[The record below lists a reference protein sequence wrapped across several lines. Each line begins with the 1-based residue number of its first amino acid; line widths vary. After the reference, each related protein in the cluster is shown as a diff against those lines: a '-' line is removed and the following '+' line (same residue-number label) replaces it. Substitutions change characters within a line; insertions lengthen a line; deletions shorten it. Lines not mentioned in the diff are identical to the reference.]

1 MTVRH
6 STASPYTLRTPPTAP
21 SHRPALEPAC
31 TSNTT
36 TGGLT
41 DIPKPGT
48 QPNKTTG
55 SELERQI
62 FGKQSHRPKKSD
74 IPVAPPT
81 GYRDPRPTPL
91 PKNNGRDREAHA
103 RHVRR
108 QLGIPE
114 HATSQAVYK
123 STTMKQLQAWAKGL
137 AQAAAHYLW
146 PEPPGPAAQG
156 VVLFDHDF
164 GQDGLNPPGHTRG
177 SLLNALKKLY
187 PVDVIHFVALDPAC
201 QYPFPRNLAGK
212 APDGV
217 MLLADDPNDEPRRWD
232 CAREALIE
240 GFKQLNV
247 AFRVV
252 PFNINFADVTWEGE
266 AIFFV
271 NGEKQQGLL
280 FISNAHDLNH
290 YEQIRQAFG
299 APPYTVYANTDKNP
313 RTMPRS
319 AAGQPGC
326 YDADLGRSAVMTDA
340 KNERSTVVIHEPCFD
355 DGAVLNLQP
364 DGRYLHKTRSL
375 SEMMEH
381 LGIGVIQGSK
391 DDHQRM
397 VPNLIVSSYE
407 PDKVLLPDPDTS
419 KGMRH
424 QLRTK
429 AARTPVVGE
438 ALLGHAGVTEP
449 PFAIHCTTLELPG
462 APGKASAQARMVDDQ
477 TPRDRRDL

>member
-1 MTVRH
+1 MAVRT
-6 STASPYTLRTPPTAP
+6 STASPSTSRTSSTAP
-21 SHRPALEPAC
+21 GPRPKP
-31 TSNTT
+31 NTPCIPNST
-36 TGGLT
+36 LGGLT
-41 DIPKPGT
+41 DIPTPGT
-48 QPNKTTG
+48 RPDKTTG
-55 SELERQI
+55 SELEKQI
-62 FGKQSHRPKKSD
+62 FGKQSDRPKKSD
-74 IPVAPPT
+74 IPLAPST
-81 GYRDPRPTPL
+81 GYRDPRPTPR

-123 STTMKQLQAWAKGL
+123 STTMRQLQAWANGL
-137 AQAAAHYLW
+137 AQAATQYLW
-146 PEPPGPAAQG
+146 PEPPGLAAQG
-156 VVLFDHDF
+156 VVVFDHDF
-164 GQDGLNPPGHTRG
+164 GNDGLNPPGHTRG
-177 SLLNALKKLY
+177 SLLNALKKIY

-201 QYPFPRNLAGK
+201 EYPFPRNLAGN

-247 AFRVV
+247 PYRVV

-280 FISNAHDLNH
+280 FISNAHDLQH

-299 APPYTVYANTDKNP
+299 APPYTVYANTNKDQ
-313 RTMPRS
+313 RTMPRTP
-319 AAGQPGC
+319 AGQPGC

-340 KNERSTVVIHEPCFD
+340 KNERSTVAIHEPCFD
-355 DGAVLNLQP
+355 DGAALNLQP
-364 DGRYLHKTRSL
+364 DGRSLHKTRTL
-375 SEMMEH
+375 SEMMDY
-381 LGIGVIQGSK
+381 LGIGVVSV
-391 DDHQRM
+391 DENDHLRM

-419 KGMRH
+419 KTMRH

-429 AARTPVVGE
+429 AGRMPVFGE
-438 ALLGHAGVTEP
+438 ELLGHPGVTEP
-449 PFAIHCTTLELPG
+449 PFATHCTTLELPK
-462 APGKASAQARMVDDQ
+462 APRTTSETLQLENDPA
-477 TPRDRRDL
+477 PRDKREL